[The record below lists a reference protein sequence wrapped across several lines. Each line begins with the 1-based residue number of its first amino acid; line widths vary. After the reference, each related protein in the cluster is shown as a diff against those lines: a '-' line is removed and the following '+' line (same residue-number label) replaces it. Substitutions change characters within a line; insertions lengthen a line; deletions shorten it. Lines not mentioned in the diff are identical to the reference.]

1 VQWRR
6 LFRVLL
12 EPAKDP
18 LRDSFG
24 ISIERVRE
32 LRVRLNGQLA
42 ELHTRTGNLKDPA
55 FEEQIRE
62 LQAEHHRLL
71 QVERKVNGEL
81 DTHRARRNLLDA
93 RQTAAQAQDRLQD
106 LMAALDD
113 AHARATALAE
123 TVWETSGNPLQP
135 AESASRLKKPEW
147 TA

>member
-1 VQWRR
+1 VQWQR

-32 LRVRLNGQLA
+32 LRVRLNEQLA
-42 ELHTRTGNLKDPA
+42 ELRSRAGSLRDPT

-62 LQAEHHRLL
+62 LQAEHDRLV
-71 QVERKVNGEL
+71 QVERRVNGEL
-81 DTHRARRNLLDA
+81 DTHRARRDLLDA

-106 LMAALDD
+106 LLAALDD

-123 TVWETSGNPLQP
+123 TVWEISGNPLQT
-135 AESASRLKKPEW
+135 AKSAPKL
-147 TA
+147 

>member
-1 VQWRR
+1 MQWRR

-32 LRVRLNGQLA
+32 LRVRLNQQLV
-42 ELHTRTGNLKDPA
+42 ELRSRANRLEDPA
-55 FEEQIRE
+55 FEVHLQE
-62 LQAEHHRLL
+62 LQAEHDRLV
-71 QVERKVNGEL
+71 QVERRVSGEL
-81 DTHRARRNLLDA
+81 DTHRARRDLLDA

-106 LMAALDD
+106 LLVALDD

-123 TVWETSGNPLQP
+123 TVWDHS
-135 AESASRLKKPEW
+135 
-147 TA
+147 

>member
-1 VQWRR
+1 MEWRR
-6 LFRVLL
+6 MLRALL

-32 LRVRLNGQLA
+32 LRIRLSGQIA
-42 ELHTRTGNLKDPA
+42 ELRSRAGALKDPA

-62 LQAEHHRLL
+62 LQAEHDRLM
-71 QVERKVNGEL
+71 QVERRVNGEL
-81 DTHRARRNLLDA
+81 DLHHARRNLLDA

-106 LMAALDD
+106 LLVALDD

-123 TVWETSGNPLQP
+123 TICDTGLNSLDVRR
-135 AESASRLKKPEW
+135 SAPKVH
-147 TA
+147 T